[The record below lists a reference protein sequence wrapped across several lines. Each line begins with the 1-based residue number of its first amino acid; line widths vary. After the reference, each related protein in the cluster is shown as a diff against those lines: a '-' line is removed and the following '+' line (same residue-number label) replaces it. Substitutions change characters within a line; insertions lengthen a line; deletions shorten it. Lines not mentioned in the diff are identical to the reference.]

1 MIGQPGPF
9 QESLVAPAQPKDG
22 QLHMVRT
29 LLTTG
34 APLVTAV
41 APVDDAFCQALL
53 VFGVVATAA
62 SVGLAVWLALT
73 TVLAKE
79 QARQRQRMRDLWS
92 PTPIV
97 TIADSDLLEI
107 PGVVTDSADHGGL
120 YGDLGDT
127 SPAAPLFRMDDVPEP
142 DFFDGDTEVEAGP
155 HRADIA
161 VSLRG

>member
-1 MIGQPGPF
+1 
-9 QESLVAPAQPKDG
+9 
-22 QLHMVRT
+22 MVRT
-29 LLTTG
+29 LLTAG

-53 VFGVVATAA
+53 VFGVVATAL

-73 TVLAKE
+73 RWTSGVLANDH
-79 QARQRQRMRDLWS
+79 ARQRQRMRDLWS

-97 TIADSDLLEI
+97 TIADSDVLEI

-161 VSLRG
+161 VSVRG